1 MHDTERFV
9 FFSGS
14 KYYRNDIWGWPF
26 KTCSCYLSETFIKL
40 MCSLFLSVRHVLW
53 SITSL
58 ICKKKK
64 KKRKLCLCWTSGTAA
79 MMQCSCCLLCE
90 VWYTTTQKDLLPN
103 SLLMKNCAKTCIS
116 ISSHAQRLEQH
127 QTTQSHKYCITKVSL
142 KSMNSH
148 PFRDSLTAVYLT
160 LLWVTDKFSHRIL
173 YIWNWI
179 KYW

>member
-1 MHDTERFV
+1 MQLLSIWNIHQINV
-9 FFSGS
+9 FSF
-14 KYYRNDIWGWPF
+14 PVC
-26 KTCSCYLSETFIKL
+26 KTCIMKHYIID
-40 MCSLFLSVRHVLW
+40 MQ
-53 SITSL
+53 
-58 ICKKKK
+58 KKK